1 MSTSRVL
8 EAMAAGLAGLGG
20 CASGEGGPEAGP
32 GRETGRAPASPRGS
46 VTPRERVAVRVP
58 KGVRAGYMVFDRA
71 SGKVA
76 LQHNAHGT
84 VRSASVVKILIA
96 VDYLEARGGRSVP
109 AADLALLRG
118 MLRSSDDAAATA
130 LWRRGG
136 RGAIVRRMVARMRL
150 ADTAPPPA
158 THPGYWGYTAISA
171 YDIVK
176 AYRYVLE
183 RAHPRIR
190 RFVIGELRRATRCG
204 KDRFDQYFGIPRAVP
219 RPWAVKQGWSGF
231 GTVPADPCGS
241 RPAGGTAFR
250 LRPVAHPYLGLGRP
264 VLHTTGT
271 VGGDDRRIVVVLTL
285 HPAGTPFG
293 TASSRLT
300 SLTRQIHRAAGG

>member
-1 MSTSRVL
+1 MLRLTSRVL
-8 EAMAAGLAGLGG
+8 VAMAVGLAGLGG
-20 CASGEGGPEAGP
+20 CASGEDGPGAGP
-32 GRETGRAPASPRGS
+32 GSASGSPRVA
-46 VTPRERVAVRVP
+46 VTPRERVVVRVP

-71 SGKVA
+71 AGKVT

-171 YDIVK
+171 YDVVK

-183 RAHPRIR
+183 KAHPRIR
-190 RFVIGELRRATRCG
+190 RFVLGELRKATRCG
-204 KDRFDQYFGIPRAVP
+204 KDRFDQSFGIPRAVP

-231 GTVPADPCGS
+231 GTVPADPCES

-250 LRPVAHPYLGLGRP
+250 LRPVAAPYLGLGRP

-271 VGGDDRRIVVVLTL
+271 VGTDDRRIVVVLTL
-285 HPAGTPFG
+285 HPAGTSFRA
-293 TASSRLT
+293 ASSRLT
-300 SLTRQIHRAAGG
+300 ALTRQVYRASGG